1 MLRLDND
8 QPDLWDSILPEH
20 MRKFSDELTFVDEQL
35 QDERFMQPFIQRFST
50 KIGRPTVPIATYLR
64 LMYLKSRY
72 QMGYELLVKEVNDSI
87 QWRRFCKIPF
97 TEKVPDST
105 TLIKLTQKYGPEVIK
120 ELNATLLQK
129 LKERKVIRGKKL
141 RMDTTVVESDIHY
154 PTDASLLSD
163 GVKAITRIVT
173 KIKKAGIATRT
184 KFVNRTPKVKKE
196 ILKVAKIL
204 RKRTAK
210 SIKEIDKQTRKLFSI
225 TKEVISRGEAV
236 LGSARRGLKTSGDR
250 VTTRLINEL
259 SRILKISR
267 KVVKQTEQVVAG
279 NHKLPNRIVSIYD
292 VEARPIRKGKL
303 SRPTEFGHKTR
314 LPETENGIISDYEIL
329 KNNPGD
335 SKQFRKCIRSHI
347 ETFGKAPEEV
357 AADRAFYSRSNERW
371 AHKKGVSKLSIP
383 KRGKKSKQ
391 RQLYERQFWFRR
403 LQKWR
408 AGSEARIS
416 LLKRKFG
423 LGRSRYRGTAGTN
436 IWVGWNI
443 MGYNLAQS
451 ARLN

>member
-1 MLRLDND
+1 
-8 QPDLWDSILPEH
+8 
-20 MRKFSDELTFVDEQL
+20 
-35 QDERFMQPFIQRFST
+35 
-50 KIGRPTVPIATYLR
+50 
-64 LMYLKSRY
+64 
-72 QMGYELLVKEVNDSI
+72 
-87 QWRRFCKIPF
+87 
-97 TEKVPDST
+97 
-105 TLIKLTQKYGPEVIK
+105 
-120 ELNATLLQK
+120 
-129 LKERKVIRGKKL
+129 
-141 RMDTTVVESDIHY
+141 
-154 PTDASLLSD
+154 
-163 GVKAITRIVT
+163 
-173 KIKKAGIATRT
+173 
-184 KFVNRTPKVKKE
+184 
-196 ILKVAKIL
+196 
-204 RKRTAK
+204 
-210 SIKEIDKQTRKLFSI
+210 
-225 TKEVISRGEAV
+225 
-236 LGSARRGLKTSGDR
+236 
-250 VTTRLINEL
+250 LINEL